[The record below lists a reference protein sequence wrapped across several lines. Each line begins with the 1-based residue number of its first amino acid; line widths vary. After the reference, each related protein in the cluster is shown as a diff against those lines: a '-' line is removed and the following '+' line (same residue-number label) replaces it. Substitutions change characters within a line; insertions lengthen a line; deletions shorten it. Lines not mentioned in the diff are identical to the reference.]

1 MKNLT
6 NRVAVITGAG
16 SGIGRALAKALAAE
30 GCHLA
35 LVDIHTQGLEETQR
49 ELGQTGRTVT
59 LHMANVTDRDRMQAL
74 AAEIHAAHG
83 VIHLLFNNAGITISK
98 AFADS
103 SLGELDRVMAINL
116 GGVINGCYFFLP
128 YLKQA
133 GEGHIVNTSSMAGL
147 LGLPNQA
154 TYSASKAA
162 VRSLGETLYAE
173 LAVHNI
179 AVTTILPGA
188 IKTNIMKAAVEY
200 GSDAEETKKLE
211 ALVMRHG
218 KSPEALARKVI
229 RAVKKN
235 RLRVR
240 VGADAYALDWLKRLF
255 PVAIH
260 GLFRYAFRRTD
271 AARQG
276 ANSQ

>member
-1 MKNLT
+1 MKKLT
-6 NRVAVITGAG
+6 NCVAVVTGAG

-35 LVDIHTQGLEETQR
+35 LVDMHAQGLEETQR
-49 ELGQTGRTVT
+49 ELGQTDRTVT
-59 LHMANVTDRDRMQAL
+59 LHTANVTDRDRMQAL

-103 SLGELDRVMAINL
+103 TLDELDRVMAINL
-116 GGVINGCYFFLP
+116 GGVINGCHFFLP

-179 AVTTILPGA
+179 AVTSILPGA

-218 KSPEALARKVI
+218 MAPEALARKVI

-240 VGADAYALDWLKRLF
+240 IGADAYLLDWLKRLF

-260 GLFRYAFRRTD
+260 GLFRYVFRRSD
-271 AARQG
+271 AARHG
-276 ANSQ
+276 G